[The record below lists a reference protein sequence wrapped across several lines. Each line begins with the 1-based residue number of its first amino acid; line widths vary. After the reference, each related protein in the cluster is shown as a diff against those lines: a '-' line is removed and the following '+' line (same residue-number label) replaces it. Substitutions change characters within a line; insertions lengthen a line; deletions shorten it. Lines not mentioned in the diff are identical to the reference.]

1 METPNCTCPYCNG
14 DISEFVHEQIILY
27 VRRLNAKRMNAAVKN
42 NADLKRKRSEHGE
55 KQLKKWHAE
64 NPDKAKESIARARA
78 MRTPETFAR
87 QSESIKQTII
97 RKNVV
102 FAELLAKEKESSS
115 DISPERLMEL
125 SRRAA
130 AIVRAEKKSKK

>member
-1 METPNCTCPYCNG
+1 METPDCTCPFCNG
-14 DISEFVHEQIILY
+14 DISEFVHKQIILY
-27 VRRLNAKRMNAAVKN
+27 VRRLNAERMNSAAKN
-42 NADLKRKRSEHGE
+42 NAELKRKRSENGE

-64 NPDKAKESIARARA
+64 NPDKAKASAARARA

-102 FAELLAKEKESSS
+102 FAELLAKEKEATQ
-115 DISPERLMEL
+115 DVSPERLMEL
-125 SRRAA
+125 ARQAA
-130 AIVRAEKKSKK
+130 SIVRAEKKRKK

>member
-1 METPNCTCPYCNG
+1 M
-14 DISEFVHEQIILY
+14 HRQIILY
-27 VRRLNAKRMNAAVKN
+27 VRRLNAERMNAASKN
-42 NADLKRKRSEHGE
+42 NAELKRKRSEHGE

-87 QSESIKQTII
+87 QSESMKQTII
-97 RKNVV
+97 RKNIV

-115 DISPERLMEL
+115 GISPERIVEL
-125 SRRAA
+125 TRQAA
-130 AIVRAEKKSKK
+130 SIVRAEKKNKRTKK